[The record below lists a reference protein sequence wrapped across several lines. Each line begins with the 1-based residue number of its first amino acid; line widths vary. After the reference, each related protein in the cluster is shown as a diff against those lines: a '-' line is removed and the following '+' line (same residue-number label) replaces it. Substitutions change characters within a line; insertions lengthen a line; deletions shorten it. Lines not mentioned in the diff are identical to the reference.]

1 MKNKAKTKEKHTK
14 SIIYARLKRNR
25 LFFKYSLASF
35 ALTLLTTGEA
45 LADGT
50 TSVALGIAAGVS
62 GSEYREVD
70 SDLAAI
76 PIVLVDNSWIY
87 LLGSTLDLKVA
98 ETNSIAFT
106 IRGKYGLGDGY
117 DSSDS
122 YIFDGMDSR
131 DSSLWVGPA
140 MTWSNPMFDLKLEAL
155 VDAMNNS
162 DGQQAS
168 FSISKGFS
176 ISERLQVEPSIG
188 TTWYSDKYVNYY
200 YGVKSSEVNANRSQ
214 YDGKSTTVLD
224 AGVRFNYAIDKQQS
238 LALDVSVKQ
247 FGDEVED
254 SPLTD
259 KKTTA
264 AAYLGYIYRF
274 K

>member
-1 MKNKAKTKEKHTK
+1 MRPLTESTKVNNISMKKM
-14 SIIYARLKRNR
+14 NR
-25 LFFKYSLASF
+25 LNKTVSRYGCISLLSAFLPMSY
-35 ALTLLTTGEA
+35 AM
-45 LADGT
+45 ADGT
-50 TSVALGIAAGVS
+50 TSFALGLGGGFSDPEYIGVDN
-62 GSEYREVD
+62 EFEV
-70 SDLAAI
+70 L
-76 PIVLVDNSWIY
+76 PLVFFDNSWVS
-87 LLGSTLDLKVA
+87 LVGTTLDVKVA
-98 ETNSIAFT
+98 NINNTTFSV
-106 IRGKYGLGDGY
+106 RGKYALGDGY
-117 DSSDS
+117 DDSDS

-131 DSSLWVGPA
+131 DSSLWIGPA

-155 VDAMNNS
+155 VDTMDNS
-162 DGQQAS
+162 EGQQAS
-168 FSISKGFS
+168 VSISKGFR

-224 AGVRFNYAIDKQQS
+224 AGVRFNYALDKQQS

-247 FGDEVED
+247 FGDEIED
-254 SPLTD
+254 SPLVD

>member
-1 MKNKAKTKEKHTK
+1 MRPITANTKVNNIRMKKINLLNN
-14 SIIYARLKRNR
+14 SVSRYCCI
-25 LFFKYSLASF
+25 SLLS
-35 ALTLLTTGEA
+35 TLLPMSYA
-45 LADGT
+45 MADGT
-50 TSVALGIAAGVS
+50 TSFALGLGGGFSDPEYIGVDN
-62 GSEYREVD
+62 EFEV
-70 SDLAAI
+70 L
-76 PIVLVDNSWIY
+76 PLVFFDNSWVS
-87 LLGSTLDLKVA
+87 LVGTTLDVKVA
-98 ETNSIAFT
+98 NINNTTFS
-106 IRGKYGLGDGY
+106 IRGKYALGDGY
-117 DSSDS
+117 DNSDS

-131 DSSLWVGPA
+131 DSSLWIGPA
-140 MTWSNPMFDLKLEAL
+140 MTWSNPMFDLKFEAL
-155 VDAMNNS
+155 VDTMDNS
-162 DGQQAS
+162 EGQQAS
-168 FSISKGFS
+168 VSISKGFK

-224 AGVRFNYAIDKQQS
+224 AGVRFNYALDKQQS

-247 FGDEVED
+247 FGDEIED
-254 SPLTD
+254 SPLVD